1 MIQTILIQEGKIM
14 KKFTQSLLMASLLS
28 VGASAAEVGFYAG
41 GGIALE
47 MVPKDVDMGAALV
60 IRGGMTL
67 DSVFENFAV
76 EAELSKSIVDP
87 KYVSIK
93 QNVTTFATYAV
104 YRIDINEKIYVKPR
118 FGLALPNVGDDT
130 NSRNIAFSAGVGGA
144 YTVMDHMDVYVDYT
158 IISEG
163 ISNFGGGVEWHF

>member
-1 MIQTILIQEGKIM
+1 M
-14 KKFTQSLLMASLLS
+14 KKFTQSLLLASLLS

-47 MVPKDVDMGAALV
+47 MVPKDIDMGAALV
-60 IRGGMTL
+60 LRGGMTL

-87 KYVSIK
+87 KFDYGFGTIK
-93 QNVTTFATYAV
+93 QKVTTFATYAV

-118 FGLALPNVGDDT
+118 FGLALPNIGDDT

-158 IISEG
+158 IVSEG